1 MLTKIRA
8 IAAAHDLSEL
18 FTQTLEQAVDAVIVI
33 DANNDVLLFNA
44 AAERLWGRSRTEVLG
59 RNVNLLVP
67 EEIRHLHD
75 GYVERNRHTRLDR
88 IVGTSRDV
96 PIPQADGSQ
105 RWGSMSISRIEL
117 ENETLYTAFVKD
129 VTERHAQQEKLRLL
143 SLVADHSNNAV
154 IITDAKARIIYV
166 NTGFQRLFGYPPQ
179 AIRARNPITLLSPH
193 PDRRYIRRITECLA
207 QGTAYQGEEIVQR
220 QDGQRLWC
228 SITTN
233 PVHLHGQLSHSVS
246 VLTDITGAKVHEML
260 QRRMLEAMLHDESL
274 EVLMEQACLEVER
287 IDPNLVVSIL
297 QVTEQGLLRPL
308 AAPKLPTAYSSAID
322 GVAIG
327 PRVGACGSAAY
338 LRRPVFSDDIE
349 NDPHWDG
356 FRDLLLPLGLCSCW
370 STPMMGSDGRVLG
383 TFALYY
389 RERQKPSAQ
398 HMQLLEACRHLCVL
412 ALEREESRSRIR
424 QLALY
429 DTLTGLANRS
439 QLLTRAAQALADA
452 NRARQPVA
460 VLFIDLDRFKQ
471 VNDSLGHSAGD
482 RLLQVVAHRLNQQRR
497 SADIVARQSGDEFV
511 MVVPGCEREQ
521 VALFAERLLQA
532 LRTPCMIAGTSIT
545 PSASVG
551 ISLYPEDGGDIAT
564 LIRHADMAMYQAKAQ
579 ERGRFRLFNHELTQ
593 ALQQRLELE
602 KALREALQQQ
612 GLSLVYQPQ
621 MHIGRQA
628 LYGVEALL
636 RWHSP
641 ELGSVSP
648 CTFIPLAEDCGLIEE
663 IGQWV
668 VAEACRQL
676 AAWRERGIDVPC
688 ISVNLSPSN
697 FHNPLLP
704 SLISQALE
712 ANRLPAQALTLEITE
727 GVLMDENPI
736 SLTTLDAIHR
746 LGVRLSMDDFGT
758 GYSSLSYLR
767 RLPIQELKLDRSFV
781 YDLEHDRTNQALSEA
796 VIRLGESLD
805 LTVVAEGIE
814 TQSQYNVLARQGYH
828 VAQGFLLARPLAA
841 DALEQWVANGCSQH
855 AHA

>member
-1 MLTKIRA
+1 MLTTIRA
-8 IAAAHDLSEL
+8 IAADHDLSEL
-18 FTQTLEQAVDAVIVI
+18 FTQTLEQAIDAVVVI
-33 DANNDVLLFNA
+33 DANNHILLFNA
-44 AAERLWGRSRTEVLG
+44 AAERLWGRPRADVLG
-59 RNVNLLVP
+59 HNVNLLVP
-67 EEIRHLHD
+67 KEIRHLHD
-75 GYVERNRHTRLDR
+75 GYVESNRRTRLDR

-96 PIPQADGSQ
+96 PIPLADGSQ

-117 ENETLYTAFVKD
+117 ANETLYTAFVKD
-129 VTERHAQQEKLRLL
+129 VTEQHAQQEKLRLL

-166 NTGFQRLFGYPPQ
+166 NAGFHRLFGYPLEE
-179 AIRARNPITLLSPH
+179 IRARNPITLLSPH
-193 PDRRYIRRITECLA
+193 PDRRYIRRISECLT
-207 QGTAYQGEEIVQR
+207 QGTAYQSEEIVQK

-228 SITTN
+228 SITAN
-233 PVHLHGQLSHSVS
+233 PVHLHGQLSHTVS

-308 AAPKLPTAYSSAID
+308 AAPKLPLGYAKAIE
-322 GVAIG
+322 GLAIG
-327 PRVGACGSAAY
+327 PQVGACGSAAY
-338 LRRPVFSDDIE
+338 LRRPVFSDDLE
-349 NDPHWDG
+349 NDPHWEG
-356 FRDLLLPLGLCSCW
+356 FRNFLLPLGLRSCW

-389 RERQKPSAQ
+389 RAEQKPSAQ

-429 DTLTGLANRS
+429 DTLTGLANRT
-439 QLLTRAAQALADA
+439 QLLTRSAQALAEA
-452 NRARQPVA
+452 NRARHPVA

-482 RLLQVVAHRLNQQRR
+482 RLLQLVAHRLNQQRR
-497 SADIVARQSGDEFV
+497 NTDIVARQSGDEFV
-511 MVVPGCEREQ
+511 MVLPQCDREQ
-521 VALFAERLLQA
+521 AVLFTDRLLQNLHA
-532 LRTPCMIAGTSIT
+532 PCMIAGTSVT
-545 PSASVG
+545 PSASIG
-551 ISLYPEDGGDIAT
+551 ISLYPEDGSDIVT
-564 LIRHADMAMYQAKAQ
+564 LIRHADMAMYQAKGQ
-579 ERGRFRLFNHELTQ
+579 GRGRFRMFNHELTQ
-593 ALQQRLELE
+593 ALNERLELE
-602 KALREALQQQ
+602 KALHEALDRQS
-612 GLSLVYQPQ
+612 LSLVYQPQ
-621 MHIGRQA
+621 MRIGKQE

-636 RWHSP
+636 RWDSP
-641 ELGSVSP
+641 QLGSVSP
-648 CTFIPLAEDCGLIEE
+648 SRFIPLAEDCGLIEE

-668 VAEACRQL
+668 IGEACRQL
-676 AAWRERGIDVPC
+676 AAWRRRGIDVPC

-704 SLISQALE
+704 GLITQALD
-712 ANRLPAQALTLEITE
+712 ANQLQAESLTLEITE

-736 SLTTLDAIHR
+736 SLMTLDAIHK

-767 RLPIQELKLDRSFV
+767 RLPIRELKLDRSFV

-814 TQSQYNVLARQGYH
+814 TQSQYHVLARQGYH
-828 VAQGFLLARPLAA
+828 VAQGFLLARPLTA
-841 DALEQWVANGCSQH
+841 DGLEDWVVDGCSTPVH
-855 AHA
+855 D